1 METKHTNLK
10 EIVKLFNKIPHT
22 DNKKNANTKTERNE
36 TNKVYGY
43 MSEYNN
49 IDMNKI
55 GGYGNKKRGDQFK
68 KIVNHTNSSCD
79 RMEQLEKVNIKTE
92 IQLGFGNPKQVI
104 PELVKKNNCDTLVM
118 GKHGHRTWKDII
130 LGSTIDSVRHDVK
143 VPLVLV

>member
-55 GGYGNKKRGDQFK
+55 GGYGNKKRGDQYINLKINGRLFPTWILANFKRYSLPEIFLDSADPCNDK
-68 KIVNHTNSSCD
+68 KISSY
-79 RMEQLEKVNIKTE
+79 
-92 IQLGFGNPKQVI
+92 
-104 PELVKKNNCDTLVM
+104 
-118 GKHGHRTWKDII
+118 
-130 LGSTIDSVRHDVK
+130 
-143 VPLVLV
+143 